1 MKSKKYTS
9 LIIGLLAATSGI
21 TFATVTISTQ
31 FGQAFDAASATVPD
45 GTLWALIVDDG
56 VGTLPGGM
64 LTDGSGLSAAYAL
77 NSTLVN
83 DTFAGQSIGIGTSF
97 GGDIVFGMGA
107 FNGENDLGVPG
118 STTNGLAGLVLGEN
132 GLATGRA
139 IGFYFFPGVTY
150 TAAGTYNIGSQV
162 GGISTL
168 VADAGAGTDGMVVPA
183 DSGAVFIGAN
193 TDAGGDLGGSMTDA
207 AFTAVTLTAVPEPS
221 AALLG
226 AIGALGLLRRR
237 RI

>member
-1 MKSKKYTS
+1 MKQKY
-9 LIIGLLAATSGI
+9 IGLILGVLALTSGAS
-21 TFATVTISTQ
+21 FATITLNTQ
-31 FGQAFDAASATVPD
+31 FGQAFSSSSVPVPD

-64 LTDGSGLSAAYAL
+64 LTNGSGLSAANAL
-77 NSTLVN
+77 NSSLVN
-83 DTFAGQSIGIGTSF
+83 STFSGASIGLGTSL
-97 GGDIVFGMGA
+97 GGDIVFAMGA
-107 FNGENDLGVPG
+107 FNGANDLSVPG
-118 STTNGLAGLVLGEN
+118 STTNSLGFTLGTNGLV
-132 GLATGRA
+132 AGRA

-150 TAAGTYNIGSQV
+150 TAAGTYNVGSQV

-168 VADAGAGTDGMVVPA
+168 AADAGAGTVGMVVPA
-183 DSGAVFIGAN
+183 DGATIFMGAN
-193 TDAGGDLGGSMTDA
+193 TDGDGGLGGSLTNS
-207 AFTAVTLTAVPEPS
+207 AFTAVNVTAIPEPS